1 MNKQVIRIGLGVLAG
16 AIGSKIIQSQK
27 MKDLAVGAV
36 AGGLKIKDDVDK
48 AVEKV
53 KENTDDIVAEA
64 KVLKMEKDIEREE
77 EKKEK
82 DIEEVASEADLE
94 D

>member
-36 AGGLKIKDDVDK
+36 ASGLKIKDDVDK
-48 AVEKV
+48 TVEKV
-53 KENTDDIVAEA
+53 KENADDIVAEA

-77 EKKEK
+77 EKKEN
-82 DIEEVASEADLE
+82 DIEEVASEAYLE